1 MSHQVTEDPLAAEPR
16 GGFAATGREP
26 EAAGEP
32 PGVRR
37 FYSAAMM
44 ADLLHVPPAAIRHWI
59 RTGLLAVAA
68 GSGSLE
74 WLDFGQLVVA
84 RKLARLLAAG
94 LSLREIDAKLA
105 TLVPGGGSVAAG
117 AVDRVVADGRRLSI
131 DREGLLLGAGGQLQ
145 FAFYTDPLAV
155 DRRRA
160 EPAEPRI
167 VGIPER
173 PADVGEEGRGPPRPL
188 PGGDVVDEILDLADD
203 LEAAGEYVEAAEA
216 LRAVLQAQGPTAAVA
231 FMLAELLYRAGDLTA
246 ARERYYATIELDPD
260 HLRARASL
268 GCVLGELGELELAL
282 AALEGVLRQEPD
294 DADAHWHV
302 AGVLAEMGRDA
313 EARRH
318 LRRFLTLAPQSP
330 WATLAHERLARPPG
344 E

>member
-1 MSHQVTEDPLAAEPR
+1 MSHQVTEDPPAAAAR
-16 GGFAATGREP
+16 MAAAGGDEP
-26 EAAGEP
+26 EAAVEP

-44 ADLLHVPPAAIRHWI
+44 ADLLGVPPAAIRHWI
-59 RTGLLAVAA
+59 RTGLLTVAE

-74 WLDFGQLVVA
+74 WLDFGELVVA
-84 RKLARLLAAG
+84 RKLARLLATG
-94 LSLREIDAKLA
+94 LSLREIDAQLSGLA
-105 TLVPGGGSVAAG
+105 AGGGPAAAR

-131 DREGLLLGAGGQLQ
+131 DRDGMLLGAGGQLQ
-145 FAFYTDPLAV
+145 FAFYTEPLAV
-155 DRRRA
+155 ESRLA
-160 EPAEPRI
+160 GPAEPRI
-167 VGIPER
+167 VEIPDRFEACSGER
-173 PADVGEEGRGPPRPL
+173 PGQPSPL
-188 PGGDVVDEILDLADD
+188 PAGDVVGEILDLADD
-203 LEAAGEYVEAAEA
+203 LEAAGEYMEAAEA
-216 LRAVLQAQGPTAAVA
+216 LRAVLQAQGPTAAVT

-302 AGVLAEMGRDA
+302 AGVLTELGRDA

-318 LRRFLTLAPQSP
+318 LRRFLVLAPQSP
-330 WATLAHERLARPPG
+330 WATLARERLAGPG
-344 E
+344 SE